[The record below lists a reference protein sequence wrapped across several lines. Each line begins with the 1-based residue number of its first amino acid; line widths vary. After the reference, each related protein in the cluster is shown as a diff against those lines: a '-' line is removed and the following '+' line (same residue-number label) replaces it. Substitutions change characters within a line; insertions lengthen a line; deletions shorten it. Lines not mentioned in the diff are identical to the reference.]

1 MEDFQDNIQQ
11 FEADIKKAQQQY
23 AQYKTSKQAVDLT
36 KAQSSLKKA
45 KSILSQAQNIV
56 NTMSAVDKQKTS
68 ASLKQHQQQLEQL
81 QSEMNQ
87 QQLNEQIALPKNT
100 QGALKMQQAVSYTDD
115 ALRNAKEANT
125 LGSDVVMNL
134 QQQNNQMRGISNKTT
149 NITANTEKSKQL
161 LAEMIKKEK
170 GVNFLLYLTSA
181 IMLAS
186 DGLAFWLFHKK

>member
-68 ASLKQHQQQLEQL
+68 GSLKQHQQQLEQL
-81 QSEMNQ
+81 QTEMNQ

-100 QGALKMQQAVSYTDD
+100 QGAQKMQQAVSYTDD

-134 QQQNNQMRGISNKTT
+134 QQQNNQMRGISSKTT
-149 NITANTEKSKQL
+149 NITANTEKSKKL

>member
-68 ASLKQHQQQLEQL
+68 TSLKQHQQQLEQL
-81 QSEMNQ
+81 QTEMNQ

-100 QGALKMQQAVSYTDD
+100 QGAQKMQQAVSYTDD

-134 QQQNNQMRGISNKTT
+134 QQQNNQMRGISSKTT
-149 NITANTEKSKQL
+149 NITANTEKSKKL